1 MPELYEIV
9 NHYKPDIVWSDGDKG
24 PDYYWNST
32 GFLAWL
38 YNDRCIVMLYLLLCG
53 FYCCQVLK
61 IQWSLAVRVHN
72 VFELKDR

>member
-38 YNDRCIVMLYLLLCG
+38 YNDRCIVSFTGYYVAFVGTRFYKGRRPCG
-53 FYCCQVLK
+53 V
-61 IQWSLAVRVHN
+61 
-72 VFELKDR
+72 